1 MPPIY
6 LSIVIPTYN
15 EESLIISTLGQV
27 AGFLA
32 TREHT
37 WEVVVA
43 DDGSTDGT
51 AKLVEEFINLNPH
64 VRLLRLSHG
73 GKGWAVR
80 QGILEAKGEYRFL
93 CDADLSMPIEQLE
106 RFLPAQVQGLDI
118 AVGSREAP
126 GARRFGEPAIR
137 HLMGRVYNRLVRV
150 LAVRGLSDT
159 QCGFKCF
166 RGEIVPLLFLNQ
178 TMDGFSFDVEVLLV
192 ARKEGL
198 RIREIPIDW
207 HFRKRSKVRP
217 LQDTLSMTRDL
228 LKIRW
233 RYRKGRYLRAQRARM
248 RHEKLHRNDSNR
260 S

>member
-1 MPPIY
+1 MLPIF

-15 EESLIISTLGQV
+15 EELLISSTLEQV
-27 AGFLA
+27 VGFLA

-51 AKLVEEFINLNPH
+51 AQLVEEFTNRNPH
-64 VRLLRLSHG
+64 VRILRLSHR

-80 QGILEAKGEYRFL
+80 QGMLEAKGEYRFL

-126 GARRFGEPAIR
+126 GARRIGEPAFR

-150 LAVRGLSDT
+150 LAVPGLSDT

-166 RGEIVPLLFLNQ
+166 RGEIVPLLFLDQ
-178 TMDGFSFDVEVLLV
+178 TMDGFSFDVEVLLL

-207 HFRKRSKVRP
+207 HYRKRSRVRP
-217 LQDTLSMTRDL
+217 LRDTLSMTRDL

-233 RYRKGRYLRAQRARM
+233 RYSKGRYPRAQRAGMGR
-248 RHEKLHRNDSNR
+248 EKLHRNDHNGS
-260 S
+260 